1 MTIIDTLKAIQKF
14 LEDEVAS
21 DMEFQKEGNPEEY
34 VNPYVGVMSLPHKNF
49 MPVDFQVPY
58 IIVGLAN
65 GIDDT
70 DEAKLTIRI
79 TCATYGGE
87 IVEGIPDTTGYIDLL
102 NLIDRIKLK
111 LIETAVINGAGT
123 VHKPINYGVYNEQ
136 LTYPYWYGYL
146 EFDIQIPETEFP
158 MMDF

>member
-14 LEDEVAS
+14 LEDDVAS
-21 DMEFQKEGNPEEY
+21 DMKFQKEGNPEEY
-34 VNPYVGVMSLPHKNF
+34 VNPYVGIMSLPHKNF

-70 DEAKLTIRI
+70 DESTLTIRI

-87 IVEGIPDTTGYIDLL
+87 IVDGIPDTTGYIDLL

-111 LIETAVINGAGT
+111 LIERSVINGAGT
-123 VHKPINYGVYNEQ
+123 VHKSINFGVYNEQ

-146 EFDIQIPETEFP
+146 EFDIQTPVTEFP